1 VIGPE
6 EMSVDSKES
15 QVGREGEA
23 AVTED
28 GTMGEDEE

>member
-1 VIGPE
+1 MIGPE

-15 QVGREGEA
+15 QVGREEEA

-28 GTMGEDEE
+28 CTMDEDEE